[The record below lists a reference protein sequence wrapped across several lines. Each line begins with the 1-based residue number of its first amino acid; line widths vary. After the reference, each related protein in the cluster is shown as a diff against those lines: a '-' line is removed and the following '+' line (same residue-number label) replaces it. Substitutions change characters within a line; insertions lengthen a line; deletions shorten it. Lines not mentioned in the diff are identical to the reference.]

1 MRKRL
6 LFATTS
12 AALAAGS
19 ILLAGCG
26 SDNTTGGGGG
36 SSSSTSSSGTSMT
49 TDGCGAEAKVD
60 TTGCTTVVAPG
71 SDDTTRLQTA
81 LIETKSGSTV
91 CLCPGTFK
99 LDKQLS
105 LTVPN
110 VTVKGVGAAIED
122 TVLDFSGDL
131 KGGNDTML
139 VTSDG
144 FTIENLWVKNTP
156 GNGVVVR
163 QADKPTFRKLKV
175 SWDGGS
181 KPSNGA
187 YSIYPAECTNVL
199 VEDCDVEGAS
209 DAAIYVG
216 QSMGA
221 IVRRNKAHGS
231 VLGIEF
237 ENTTNGEAYDN
248 ECWDNTAG
256 FAVFLLGNLDKKTA
270 EKTLLRDNN
279 VHDNNRPNFG
289 DPATIVA
296 SVPNGTGIIVVGA
309 DDTEIRN
316 NIIKNNKSVG
326 VLVLDYQLMAQLV
339 PGTNIDPKVDPDPE
353 RTSIHDNTFENN
365 GMEPQSLLGQIGVK
379 PLENV
384 LWDGISKSGV
394 AASNDAKLCLGTKAP
409 IPSFR
414 MFAGDHL
421 LDADMGKMYHST
433 VTKPYE
439 CDLPPLPSSAP

>member
-6 LFATTS
+6 LFGTTS
-12 AALAAGS
+12 AALVAGS
-19 ILLAGCG
+19 LLFTGCG
-26 SDNTTGGGGG
+26 SDPVSPTGGGGG
-36 SSSSTSSSGTSMT
+36 TTSSTGASM
-49 TDGCGAEAKVD
+49 GEECGAAVTVD
-60 TTGCTTVVAPG
+60 TTGCGSVVAPG
-71 SDDTTRLQTA
+71 ADDTTTLQTA
-81 LIETKSGSTV
+81 LIDVKSGGTV

-110 VTVKGVGAAIED
+110 VTVKGVGAAMED
-122 TVLDFSGDL
+122 TVLDFAGDL

-181 KPSNGA
+181 KASNGA

-199 VEDCDVEGAS
+199 VEDCDVEGAA

-216 QSMGA
+216 QSTGA
-221 IVRRNKAHGS
+221 IIRRNKAHGS
-231 VLGIEF
+231 VLGIEL

-256 FAVFLLGNLDKKTA
+256 LAVFLLGNLDKKTA
-270 EKTLLRDNN
+270 EKNLLHDNN

-289 DPATIVA
+289 DPTTVVA
-296 SVPNGTGIIVVGA
+296 SVPNGTGVIVVGA

-316 NIIKNNKSVG
+316 NTIKGNKSVG
-326 VLVLDYQLMAQLV
+326 VLVLSYQLMAQIV
-339 PGTNIDPKVDPDPE
+339 PGTKVDPKVDPDPE
-353 RTSIHDNTFENN
+353 RTFIHDNTFDSN
-365 GMEPQSLLGQIGVK
+365 GTDPQSLLTQIGVT

-384 LWDGISKSGV
+384 LWDGISKSGMP
-394 AASNDAKLCLGTKAP
+394 ATNDAKFCLGTKTP
-409 IPSFR
+409 IVSFR
-414 MFAGDHL
+414 MFAGEHL
-421 LDADMGKMYHST
+421 LDPDMGKMYQST
-433 VTKPYE
+433 DTKPYE
-439 CDLPPLPSSAP
+439 CDLPPLSSSAP

>member
-6 LFATTS
+6 LFGTTS

-26 SDNTTGGGGG
+26 SDTTGTGGG
-36 SSSSTSSSGTSMT
+36 SSTSTTGTSMT
-49 TDGCGAEAKVD
+49 SDACGADAKVD
-60 TTGCTTVVAPG
+60 TTGCTTVVATS
-71 SDDTTRLQTA
+71 SDDTTKLQTA
-81 LIETKSGSTV
+81 LIEAKSGNTV

-99 LDKQLS
+99 LEKQLS
-105 LTVPN
+105 LTVPS

-122 TVLDFSGDL
+122 TVLDFAGNTQ
-131 KGGNDTML
+131 GGNDTML
-139 VTSDG
+139 VTSDD

-163 QADKPTFRKLKV
+163 QAERPTFRKLKV

-187 YSIYPAECTNVL
+187 YSIYPAECKDVL

-216 QSMGA
+216 QSTGA
-221 IVRRNKAHGS
+221 IIRRNKAHGS
-231 VLGIEF
+231 VLGIEL

-256 FAVFLLGNLDKKTA
+256 LAVFLLGNLDKKTA
-270 EKTLLRDNN
+270 EKNLLHDND

-289 DPATIVA
+289 DPSTIVA

-316 NIIKNNKSVG
+316 NTIKNNESVG
-326 VLVLDYQLMAQLV
+326 VIVLDYQLMSQLV
-339 PGTNIDPKVDPDPE
+339 PGTKVDPKVDPDPE

-365 GMEPQSLLGQIGVK
+365 GTDPQSLLKEIGAK

-384 LWDGISKSGV
+384 LWDGISKSGTP
-394 AASNDAKLCLGTKAP
+394 ASNDAKFCLGTKMP

-421 LDADMGKMYHST
+421 LDPDMGKMYQST
-433 VTKPYE
+433 DTKPYE